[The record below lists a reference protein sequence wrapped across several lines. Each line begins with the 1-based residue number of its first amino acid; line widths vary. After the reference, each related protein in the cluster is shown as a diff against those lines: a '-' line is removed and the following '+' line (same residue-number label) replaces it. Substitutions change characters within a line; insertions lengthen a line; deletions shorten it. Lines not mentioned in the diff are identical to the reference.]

1 MGKLALW
8 LVLGVVAWF
17 AWQAWR
23 RAQRASSV
31 RHEAEPGAPVAPPA
45 VPEAMVRCAH
55 CGLHLPAGEALRDGQ
70 AAYCGAAHR
79 DAHRT
84 APR

>member
-8 LVLGVVAWF
+8 LVLGVAAWL

-23 RAQRASSV
+23 RAQRASI
-31 RHEAEPGAPVAPPA
+31 RHEAEPAAPVAPA
-45 VPEAMVRCAH
+45 DAPEAMVRCAH
-55 CGLHLPAGEALRDGQ
+55 CGLHLPAGEALRDGPF
-70 AAYCGAAHR
+70 AYCGVAHR
-79 DAHRT
+79 DAHRV

>member
-8 LVLGVVAWF
+8 LVLGAAAWL

-23 RAQRASSV
+23 RAQRASV
-31 RHEAEPGAPVAPPA
+31 RHEAEPAPPVAPTA
-45 VPEAMVRCAH
+45 APEAMARCAH

-70 AAYCGAAHR
+70 AAYCGVAHR
-79 DAHRT
+79 DAHR
-84 APR
+84 AAQR